1 MKHLFAYCQDTFAST
16 FTSTS
21 LPLRLFGCS
30 GHVDRA
36 CLPAKT
42 ASRIYLPNLNLKT
55 KHLRSCQ
62 ASLGKSSS
70 WYGFCAAIN
79 ALISRAVWRKW
90 TFLGTDDW
98 AAIDDVTHEFD
109 ILKGLKSH
117 QSIRNMRVSLPRSD
131 VSCAIQ
137 ASGRASYVSYITYM
151 LYLRLNHIY
160 IYISYILAYS
170 TLVWYKK
177 QLSAYQKRLS
187 VLCF

>member
-36 CLPAKT
+36 CLPVKT

-98 AAIDDVTHEFD
+98 AAIDNVTHEFD
-109 ILKGLKSH
+109 ILNCLKSH

-137 ASGRASYVSYITYM
+137 ASGRASYVSYITYVVSQ
-151 LYLRLNHIY
+151 IKSY
-160 IYISYILAYS
+160 IYIIYTSLQYTCMI
-170 TLVWYKK
+170 
-177 QLSAYQKRLS
+177 
-187 VLCF
+187 